1 LQTEVDIKKI
11 ICHDQVGFIPGIQVW
26 FNTHK
31 LINII
36 QHISIIKDKNDMI
49 PSIDAEKVFEKI
61 HFFHNKSSEET
72 ETRKKVPQ
80 PNKG

>member
-61 HFFHNKSSEET
+61 QHPFIIKALKRPRIEELT
-72 ETRKKVPQ
+72 
-80 PNKG
+80 